1 MTPSTE
7 SSHAGLGG
15 QDAQLAFARR
25 MDRID
30 GLAHYRRQFVGTD
43 AVGDATP
50 NPFAYL
56 DGNSLGRPS
65 LASVARI
72 TEFLTHDW
80 GTRLIRGWDEQW
92 MDLPLKIGD
101 DLGRAA
107 LGAGPGQVFVGDSTT
122 VLLYKLARA
131 AVDYR
136 RIDTE
141 PVRTEI
147 VLDTDNFPTDRYL
160 LEGIAAERGLTLR
173 WIHADPA
180 SGVTVD
186 QVRQAVGPQTAL
198 VLLSHVAYRSGFLA
212 DMRTITELVHT
223 AGGLVLWDLSH
234 SVGSVP
240 VELDLCDVDLAV
252 GCSYKYLNG
261 GPGAPA
267 FGYVRRDL
275 QDVLTQPIQGWMGTK
290 DVFTMGP
297 GYVPADG
304 IRRFMSGTPAIV
316 GMLAMQDTIA
326 MIEEAGIEQVRAKSV
341 ALTEF
346 ALSLVDTWLVPLGVR
361 VTSPREHTHR
371 GGHVTINHP
380 AMRQV
385 TKTLWEHD
393 VIPDF
398 RGPDA
403 LRIGLSPLST
413 SFVET
418 FEGVAAI
425 RDVLRGVLLG
435 QSGLA
440 DGAEAG
446 RSTPAGL

>member
-1 MTPSTE
+1 
-7 SSHAGLGG
+7 
-15 QDAQLAFARR
+15 

-43 AVGDATP
+43 GVGDATP

-92 MDLPLKIGD
+92 MGLPLKIGD

-326 MIEEAGIEQVRAKSV
+326 MIEEAGIGQVRAKSV

>member
-1 MTPSTE
+1 
-7 SSHAGLGG
+7 
-15 QDAQLAFARR
+15 

-30 GLAHYRRQFVGTD
+30 GLAHYRARFVGTESGYD
-43 AVGDATP
+43 PDGPQP
-50 NPFAYL
+50 NPVAYL
-56 DGNSLGRPS
+56 DGNSLGRPT
-65 LASVARI
+65 LASVERI
-72 TEFLTHDW
+72 TEFLTGAW
-80 GTRLIRGWDEQW
+80 ATRLIRGWDEEW
-92 MDLPLKIGD
+92 MELPLKIGD
-101 DLGRAA
+101 DLGHAA
-107 LGAGPGQVFVGDSTT
+107 LGAAPGQVFVGDSTT

-131 AVDYR
+131 AVDSR
-136 RIDTE
+136 
-141 PVRTEI
+141 PGRTEI
-147 VLDTDNFPTDRYL
+147 VLDSDNFPTDRYV

-173 WIHADPA
+173 WLRPDP
-180 SGVTVD
+180 SGGVTVE
-186 QVRQAVGPQTAL
+186 QVRRAVGPQTSL

-212 DMRTITELVHT
+212 DMRTITQIAHAEG
-223 AGGLVLWDLSH
+223 ALVLWDLSH

-261 GPGAPA
+261 GPGSPA
-267 FGYVRRDL
+267 FGYVRSDL

-297 GYVPADG
+297 GYVPATG
-304 IRRFMSGTPAIV
+304 IRRFMSGTPAVV

-326 MIEEAGIEQVRAKSV
+326 MIEEAGMEQLRAKSV

-346 ALSLVDTWLVPLGVR
+346 ALTLVDAWLAPMGVT
-361 VTSPREHTHR
+361 VASPREHTHR
-371 GGHVTINHP
+371 GGHLTVNHP

-398 RGPDA
+398 RAPDG

-418 FEGVAAI
+418 YEGVAAI
-425 RDVLRGVLLG
+425 RDVLRGILLG
-435 QSGLA
+435 QSGLT
-440 DGAEAG
+440 AEV
-446 RSTPAGL
+446 